1 MRPLTP
7 ADCLALWE
15 FGRALHPIDQ
25 GVLAVQTAFPEMGA
39 DTVADWPLGQ
49 LNRALA
55 ELHCTC
61 FGACVR
67 GWTTCRQCAEKLEF
81 EVDGRTLTSMHG
93 PDVAPSVTLGDAVF
107 RLPTSRDLAYVAA
120 QPITSHPASLL
131 LERCSVSPEST
142 KSIEFS
148 EAEVDELGR
157 RLALADPLA
166 EILLQFDCPTCSD
179 SFQEPLELASFVW
192 SELEAGARRLLLDV
206 HTLALTYGWSEADI
220 LAMSPA
226 RRHLYL
232 EMVSA

>member
-7 ADCLALWE
+7 ADCLTLWE

-39 DTVADWPLGQ
+39 DTVADWPLGR

-61 FGACVR
+61 FGENVR
-67 GWTTCRQCAEKLEF
+67 GWTTCRQCGEQLEF
-81 EVDGRTLTSMHG
+81 EVDGRTLSSVRE
-93 PDVAPSVTLGDAVF
+93 PDIASSVALGDAAF
-107 RLPTSRDLAYVAA
+107 RLPTSRDLAYLAT
-120 QPITSHPASLL
+120 QPITSRTASLL
-131 LERCSVSPEST
+131 LERCSVSREST
-142 KSIEFS
+142 PPRELS
-148 EAEVDELGR
+148 EADLDELGR

-192 SELEAGARRLLLDV
+192 SELEADARHLLLDV

-220 LAMSPA
+220 LAMSPV

-232 EMVSA
+232 EMVNA